1 MKIVLISLF
10 LTMAIQGTAQVYD
23 VGVVSSNNYMSKVT
37 GILTFTDSTYIT
49 RFNNQ
54 EAVKKISN
62 RSGVNV
68 VYVTDGTSTDKIV
81 ISPMPGKVKGF
92 TYDHTILLDQ
102 DAKFAGATQVIFFCR
117 LRN

>member
-68 VYVTDGTSTDKIV
+68 VYVTNAW
-81 ISPMPGKVKGF
+81 KGE
-92 TYDHTILLDQ
+92 
-102 DAKFAGATQVIFFCR
+102 R
-117 LRN
+117 LHL